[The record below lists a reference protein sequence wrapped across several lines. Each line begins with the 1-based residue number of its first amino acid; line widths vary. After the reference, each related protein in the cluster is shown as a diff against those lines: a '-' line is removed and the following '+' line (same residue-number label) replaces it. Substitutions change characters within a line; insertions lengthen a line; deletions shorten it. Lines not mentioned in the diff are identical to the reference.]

1 MNQSKGSHRVSE
13 AIIYFLSF
21 KSYVVLPII
30 IFGLAMVFRIKL
42 SIAIKSALSI
52 GIGFVGIF
60 MSFDFFIK
68 IIKPVV
74 AAIIG
79 RTGLHMNVLDAGWP
93 PLAAITWAFPLAP
106 LLLVIFLLL
115 NIVLL
120 VTRLTKTVN
129 IDIWNYWHVIL
140 LAAMIEFATGNV
152 WLAVGLSSLVFV
164 MVLKQAEWS
173 APLINRFSGMKG
185 ICIPHLSGISYFPLA
200 MGANWLL
207 DRIPGINRLNA
218 RPEDI
223 QRRIGI
229 FGEPMILGLLIGS
242 GLGIAAGWD
251 FKAVAEL
258 AVCFAAV
265 IVILPVMCGIL
276 GNSLVPI
283 SEGMKLFIQR
293 RFPKMGETFIG
304 LDVAVLFGIPSVMVT
319 SLLLIP
325 VALAAAFLLPG
336 ISFIPL
342 GELTNIVVPI
352 AFVAAATRGNV
363 VRAFIVGVP
372 IIIGNLYVASAMAG
386 FITGLAGKAHF
397 QLEGFSGVFTSF
409 LDGGNLFRAWMVQVS
424 LANPLALALLPLGIA
439 LLWLT
444 RALCKRR
451 NAEADAAQK
460 TTS

>member
-1 MNQSKGSHRVSE
+1 MSD

-30 IFGLAMVFRIKL
+30 VFGLAMVFRIKL
-42 SIAIKSALSI
+42 STAIKSSLSI

-60 MSFDFFIK
+60 MTFDFFIK

-74 AAIIG
+74 AAIIS
-79 RTGLHMNVLDAGWP
+79 RTGLHVNVLDAGWP

-106 LLLVIFLLL
+106 LLLVIFLVL
-115 NIVLL
+115 NILLL
-120 VTRLTKTVN
+120 VTRLTKTVD

-140 LAAMIEFATGNV
+140 LAAMIQFATGNV
-152 WLAVGLSSLVFV
+152 WLAVILSSLVFV
-164 MVLKQAEWS
+164 MVLKLAEWS

-200 MGANWLL
+200 IAANWLL
-207 DRIPGINRLNA
+207 DRIPVINKLNA

-223 QRRIGI
+223 QKRIGI
-229 FGEPMILGLLIGS
+229 FGEPMILGLIIGS
-242 GLGIAAGWD
+242 GLGIVAGWD
-251 FKAVAEL
+251 FKAIAEL

-276 GNSLVPI
+276 GNSLIPI
-283 SEGMKLFIQR
+283 SEGMKAFIQR
-293 RFPKMGETFIG
+293 HFPKMGETYIG

-363 VRAFIVGVP
+363 VRAFIIGVP

-386 FITGLAGKAHF
+386 FITGMAGKTNF
-397 QLEGFSGVFTSF
+397 QIEGYSGVFTSF
-409 LDGGNLFRAWMVQVS
+409 LDGGNLFRAWAVQLS
-424 LANPLALALLPLGIA
+424 LANPVALVILPLGLALLWI
-439 LLWLT
+439 T
-444 RALCKRR
+444 RVLCKRR
-451 NAEADAAQK
+451 DAEAALK
-460 TTS
+460 LKG